1 MRTINIALDIVSAS
15 STQAGIGRQ
24 CVQALIMLRVM
35 EELYVIFE
43 RLNGEQHS
51 DPIVVECDFNRR
63 DTCCSIHASPAEQT

>member
-1 MRTINIALDIVSAS
+1 
-15 STQAGIGRQ
+15 
-24 CVQALIMLRVM
+24 VM

-63 DTCCSIHASPAEQT
+63 DTCCSIYASPAEQT